1 MFQETEQHFNAILES
16 PSAPALVARLSAAL
30 EDEKKRRLQFYQDID
45 DDMKV
50 EFINGEIVVH
60 SPVKKAH
67 LDVTIHLCQILRP
80 FAQINKLGYVGIE
93 KAMSSF
99 SRNDYEPDIVYFKP
113 EKATL
118 FTKDQWKFPVP
129 DFVVEVLSEST
140 EARDRGIKFEDYA
153 AHGVE
158 EYWIIDPEDASVEQY
173 FLVDNRYKL
182 HMKSD
187 HGSIESKVI
196 PGFSIDIL
204 AVFDENANMEA
215 LRKLMAG

>member
-1 MFQETEQHFNAILES
+1 MTQKEEHLIKAILDS
-16 PSAPALVARLSAAL
+16 PSAPALVARLIAAL
-30 EDEKKRRLQFYQDID
+30 EVEKKRRLQFYEDID

-80 FAQINKLGYVGIE
+80 FVQINKLGYVGFE

-99 SRNDYEPDIVYFKP
+99 SRNDYEPDIVYFKA
-113 EKATL
+113 EKAAF
-118 FTKDQWKFPVP
+118 FTKEQWKFPVP

-158 EYWIIDPEDASVEQY
+158 EYWIIDPDDASVEQY
-173 FLVDNRYKL
+173 FLVDNHYKL
-182 HMKSD
+182 HLKSD
-187 HGSIESKVI
+187 HGAIESKVI
-196 PGFSIDIL
+196 QGFSIDIR
-204 AVFDENANMEA
+204 AIFDENANMEA